1 MQALTKQNVEKLKK
15 AINEAN
21 EALEYLDTQNIEAK
35 IIFSDSFNIRDNKM
49 PPKLTV
55 LKLVEHIDY
64 LTTKEG

>member
-1 MQALTKQNVEKLKK
+1 MQTLTKENIEKLKK

-35 IIFSDSFNIRDNKM
+35 IIFSDPVNIRDNKM
-49 PPKLTV
+49 PPKLTI

-64 LTTKEG
+64 LKT